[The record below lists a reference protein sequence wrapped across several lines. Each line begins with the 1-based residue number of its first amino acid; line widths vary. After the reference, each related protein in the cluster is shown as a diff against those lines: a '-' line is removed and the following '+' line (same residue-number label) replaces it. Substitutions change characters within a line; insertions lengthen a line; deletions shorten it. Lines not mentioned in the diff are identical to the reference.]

1 MPHSV
6 AKRRRFAV
14 LAVLAVVAS
23 LLVVPVSPAG
33 ATAGTADKKATFSAC
48 PTGVAPAAGFTDV
61 GASSF
66 AAAAI
71 DCVKYYGVTQGTS
84 ATTYSPGSPV
94 TREQMALFLIRAA
107 GPAGIT
113 VPAASS
119 QGFTD
124 IATLSQASQDAINQL
139 KALGITTGTSATT
152 YSPADTVSRVNMAQ
166 FLARFL
172 NLAIQGPGGGG
183 KPNSFAGDDS
193 QFTDLGAV
201 SVDGF
206 NAVYD
211 LFELGV
217 TTGTS
222 ATTFSPF
229 DAVTREQMA
238 AFIARTLNHTNARPK
253 GVNIQAVPS
262 AIIDGDDVAVAIT
275 VRDDTFKP
283 VANALVDVFEAA
295 LADKAAAVK
304 ADGTCDTSKTS
315 ATYGGTECAVD
326 VSDVDTDANGNIT
339 DTVSPSASVIWWAWR
354 GATGATF
361 DKDTVQVSAAEVTVS
376 PAASD
381 WLITD
386 NVSDDAYDH
395 YSSYNSASDGTA
407 VKFGTTVTVTYQLV
421 DSDGDPVAL
430 AGENVTI
437 EVDRYVNGVYL
448 GTTVTTYS
456 SDATGKVTVSW
467 TEADSNTGTWVGST
481 ATDNVTEIF
490 WDLSGTTLG
499 YIDETDNAH
508 WSYEFDDDPAE
519 AYNASLS
526 TSAAYTTGTS
536 VNATAKVV
544 DQYGIGIGGES
555 VDFYADAV
563 FLATRTTNSS
573 GNATQT
579 ITGASGADGDDVL
592 VLADTDTDDPTKTV
606 YFTLEAPDNTAAGP
620 WGIVAVDTAN
630 DSIVVTDGVA
640 AFWLLTWDANDQ
652 FTTTAPTTQ
661 TAFETALDAGGAAND
676 EVTFV
681 YRTADTNVSSFD
693 LS

>member
-262 AIIDGDDVAVAIT
+262 AIFDGDDVAVAIT

-295 LADKAAAVK
+295 LADKTAAVK
-304 ADGTCDTSKTS
+304 ADGTCDTTKTS
-315 ATYGGTECAVD
+315 PTYGGTECAID
-326 VSDVDTDANGNIT
+326 VADVDTDTNGNIT
-339 DTVSPSASVIWWAWR
+339 DTVNPAASVIWWAWR

-361 DKDTVQVSAAEVTVS
+361 DKDTVQVSAAEVTVA
-376 PAASD
+376 PAAAG
-381 WLITD
+381 WLIED
-386 NVSDDAYDH
+386 NVATG
-395 YSSYNSASDGTA
+395 ASLLKYGS
-407 VKFGTTVTVTYQLV
+407 TVTFTAQLV
-421 DSDGDPVAL
+421 DNLDPTLAKPVAL
-430 AGENVTI
+430 AGETIRINVGRV
-437 EVDRYVNGVYL
+437 VDGLFL
-448 GTTVTTYS
+448 GETSTLLT
-456 SDATGKVTVSW
+456 SDATGKVTWTS
-467 TEADSNTGTWVGST
+467 TEADPNTGTWVAAS
-481 ATDNVTEIF
+481 ATDNESYQYWYENGSDVYT
-490 WDLSGTTLG
+490 DDTTFG
-499 YIDETDNAH
+499 EGNANL
-508 WSYEFDDDPAE
+508 FDDDPGV
-519 AYNASLS
+519 ASSVVLS
-526 TSAAYTTGTS
+526 TNVDYTTGT
-536 VNATAKVV
+536 VINATAKVL
-544 DQYGIGIGGES
+544 DQYGAGLSGQTVGFW
-555 VDFYADAV
+555 VDGV
-563 FLATRTTNSS
+563 FVVNRTTNSS
-573 GNATQT
+573 GNASQAV
-579 ITGASGADGDDVL
+579 TGAAGADGDDVN
-592 VLADTDTDDPTKTV
+592 VYAEEADNGNWDDKDV

-661 TAFETALDAGGAAND
+661 AAFETALDAGGAAND
-676 EVTFV
+676 QVTFV

>member
-1 MPHSV
+1 MPQSV

-14 LAVLAVVAS
+14 IAVLAVVAS
-23 LLVVPVSPAG
+23 LLVIPVSPAG
-33 ATAGTADKKATFSAC
+33 ATNGTADKKATFSAC

-84 ATTYSPGSPV
+84 ATTYSPASVV

-113 VPAASS
+113 VPAAAS

-139 KALGITTGTSATT
+139 KQLGITTGTSATT

-172 NLAIQGPGGGG
+172 NLAVQGPGGGG
-183 KPNSFAGDDS
+183 KPNSFAGDDT

-238 AFIARTLNHTNARPK
+238 AFIGRTLNHTNARPK

-262 AIIDGDDVAVAIT
+262 AIFDGDDVAVAIT

-295 LADKAAAVK
+295 LADKVAAVK
-304 ADGTCDTSKTS
+304 ADGTCDTTKTS
-315 ATYGGTECAVD
+315 PTYGGTECAID
-326 VSDVDTDANGNIT
+326 VADVDTDTNGNIT
-339 DTVSPSASVIWWAWR
+339 DIVNPAASVIWWAWR

-361 DKDTVQVSAAEVTVS
+361 DKDTVQVSSAEVTVS
-376 PAASD
+376 PAAAG

-386 NVSDDAYDH
+386 SVDVH
-395 YSSYNSASDGTA
+395 ASEMKYGA
-407 VKFGTTVTVTYQLV
+407 TVTFTAQLV
-421 DSDGDPVAL
+421 DNLDPTLAKNVAL
-430 AGENVTI
+430 AGETIRINVGRV
-437 EVDRYVNGVYL
+437 VDGVFL
-448 GTTVTTYS
+448 GETSTVLT
-456 SDATGKVTVSW
+456 SDATGKVTW
-467 TEADSNTGTWVGST
+467 TMTEADPNTGTWVAAS
-481 ATDNVTEIF
+481 ATDNESYQYWYENGSDV
-490 WDLSGTTLG
+490 
-499 YIDETDNAH
+499 YTDDTAFGEGNAN
-508 WSYEFDDDPAE
+508 WFNDDPGV
-519 AYNASLS
+519 ASSLHLS
-526 TSAAYTTGTS
+526 TNVDYTTGT
-536 VNATAKVV
+536 VINATAKVL
-544 DQYGIGIGGES
+544 DQYATGMSGQTVEFW
-555 VDFYADAV
+555 VDGV
-563 FLATRTTNSS
+563 FVVNRTTNSS
-573 GNATQT
+573 GNASQAV
-579 ITGASGADGDDVL
+579 TGAAGADGDDVN
-592 VLADTDTDDPTKTV
+592 VYAEETDNGNWDDKDV

-620 WGIVAVDTAN
+620 WGIVAVDTAS

-676 EVTFV
+676 QVTFV